1 LCSSVN
7 SHSIFGEFMI
17 ERIRGILVQKSPTF
31 VVVECAGVGY
41 GINISAYTAGKLPEE
56 GTEITLHTHLVVR
69 EDSMTLFGFAD
80 KTEKDTFIMLLDVN
94 GVGPKLAQRILSG
107 STPAD
112 LLNMIASDNKAAL
125 GKIKGLGKKT
135 CEQMT
140 LTLKEKAGAML
151 QALGDVEGSGIT
163 GMGALTGA
171 KMEAVLALHT
181 LGVKDP
187 AAEKAVIKAVE
198 VLGDSA
204 DAAALIP
211 EALKYL

>member
-1 LCSSVN
+1 
-7 SHSIFGEFMI
+7 MI
-17 ERIRGILVQKSPTF
+17 ERIRGILVQKTPTF

-41 GINISAYTAGKLPEE
+41 GINISAYTAGKLPDE
-56 GTEITLHTHLVVR
+56 GAEVTLHTNLVVR

-80 KTEKDTFIMLLDVN
+80 TTEKNLFLMLLDVN
-94 GVGPKLAQRILSG
+94 GVGPKMAQRILSG
-107 STPAD
+107 VTPAD

-125 GKIKGLGKKT
+125 SKIKGLGKKT

-140 LTLKEKAGAML
+140 LTLKDKAGAML
-151 QALGDVEGSGIT
+151 QSLGDVEGSGIT
-163 GMGALTGA
+163 SVGALTGA
-171 KMEAVLALHT
+171 KLEAVLALHT

-187 AAEKAVIKAVE
+187 AAEKAVVKAVE

>member
-1 LCSSVN
+1 
-7 SHSIFGEFMI
+7 MI
-17 ERIRGILVQKSPTF
+17 EQVRGILVQKSPTF

-41 GINISAYTAGKLPEE
+41 GINISAFTAGKLPED
-56 GTEITLHTHLVVR
+56 GAEITLYTNLVVR

-107 STPAD
+107 SSPAD
-112 LLNMIASDNKAAL
+112 LLNMIASDNKSAL

-135 CEQMT
+135 CEQMV
-140 LTLKEKAGAML
+140 LSLKEKAGAML

-187 AAEKAVIKAVE
+187 AAEKAVMKAAE
-198 VLGDSA
+198 ILGDTA

>member
-1 LCSSVN
+1 
-7 SHSIFGEFMI
+7 MI
-17 ERIRGILVQKSPTF
+17 ERIRGILAEKSPTF
-31 VVVECAGVGY
+31 VVVDVNGVGY
-41 GINISAYTAGKLPEE
+41 GVNISAYTAGKLPEE
-56 GTEITLHTHLVVR
+56 GAEVTLYTNLVVR

-80 KTEKDTFIMLLDVN
+80 KTEKNIFLMLLDVN
-94 GVGPKLAQRILSG
+94 GVGPKMAQRILSG
-107 STPAD
+107 VTPAD

-125 GKIKGLGKKT
+125 SKIKGLGKKT

-140 LTLKEKAGAML
+140 LSLKEKAGALL

-163 GMGALTGA
+163 GMGTLTGA
-171 KMEAVLALHT
+171 KMEAALAPHT

-187 AAEKAVIKAVE
+187 AAEKAVVKAAE
-198 VLGDSA
+198 ILGDSA

>member
-1 LCSSVN
+1 
-7 SHSIFGEFMI
+7 MI
-17 ERIRGILVQKSPTF
+17 ERIRGVLVQKSPTF

-41 GINISAYTAGKLPEE
+41 GINISAFTAGKLPDE
-56 GTEITLHTHLVVR
+56 GAEVTLHTNLVVR

-80 KTEKDTFIMLLDVN
+80 TTEKNLFLMLLEVN

-112 LLNMIASDNKAAL
+112 LLNMIASDNKASL

-135 CEQMT
+135 CEQMV
-140 LTLKEKAGAML
+140 LSLKDKAGAML

-163 GMGALTGA
+163 GMGALTGP

-187 AAEKAVIKAVE
+187 AAEKAVMKAAE
-198 VLGDSA
+198 ILGDSA
-204 DAAALIP
+204 DAATLIP

>member
-1 LCSSVN
+1 
-7 SHSIFGEFMI
+7 MI
-17 ERIRGILVQKSPTF
+17 ERIRGILVQKTPTF

-41 GINISAYTAGKLPEE
+41 GINISAFTAGKLPEE
-56 GTEITLHTHLVVR
+56 GAEVTLHTNLVVR

-80 KTEKDTFIMLLDVN
+80 TTEKNLFLMLLDVN

-125 GKIKGLGKKT
+125 GTIKGLGKKT

-140 LTLKEKAGAML
+140 LTLKEKASNML
-151 QALGDVEGSGIT
+151 QALGDIEGSGIT
-163 GMGALTGA
+163 SVGALTGA
-171 KMEAVLALHT
+171 KLEAVLALHT

-187 AAEKAVIKAVE
+187 AAEKAVVKAVD
-198 VLGDSA
+198 VLGDGA

>member
-1 LCSSVN
+1 
-7 SHSIFGEFMI
+7 MI
-17 ERIRGILVQKSPTF
+17 ERVHGILIEKTPTF
-31 VVVECAGVGY
+31 VVVDVNGIGY
-41 GINISAYTAGKLPEE
+41 GVNISAYTAGKLPEVDAE
-56 GTEITLHTHLVVR
+56 VTLYTNLVVR

-80 KTEKDTFIMLLDVN
+80 TTEKMTFLMLLDVN

-107 STPAD
+107 TSPAD
-112 LLNMIASDNKAAL
+112 LLNMLASDNKSAL
-125 GKIKGLGKKT
+125 SKIKGLGKKT
-135 CEQMT
+135 CEQMV
-140 LTLKEKAGAML
+140 LTLKDKAATML
-151 QALGDVEGSGIT
+151 QGLGNEEGSGVT
-163 GMGALTGA
+163 SMGALTGA

-187 AAEKAVIKAVE
+187 AAEKAVVKAVE

>member
-1 LCSSVN
+1 
-7 SHSIFGEFMI
+7 MI
-17 ERIRGILVQKSPTF
+17 ERIRGILVQKTPTF

-56 GTEITLHTHLVVR
+56 GAEVTLHTNLVVR

-80 KTEKDTFIMLLDVN
+80 TTEKNLFLMLLDVN
-94 GVGPKLAQRILSG
+94 GVGPKMAQRILSG
-107 STPAD
+107 VTPAD

-125 GKIKGLGKKT
+125 SKIKGLGKKT

-140 LTLKEKAGAML
+140 LTLKDKAGAML
-151 QALGDVEGSGIT
+151 QSLGDVEGSGIT
-163 GMGALTGA
+163 GIGALTSA
-171 KMEAVLALHT
+171 KLEAVLALHT

-187 AAEKAVIKAVE
+187 AAEKAVVKAVE

>member
-1 LCSSVN
+1 MSS
-7 SHSIFGEFMI
+7 STKEQFGEIMI

-56 GTEITLHTHLVVR
+56 GTEVVLHTNLVVR

-140 LTLKEKAGAML
+140 LTLKEKAGTML

-163 GMGALTGA
+163 SMGALTGA

>member
-1 LCSSVN
+1 
-7 SHSIFGEFMI
+7 MI
-17 ERIRGILVQKSPTF
+17 ERIRGILVQKTPTF

-41 GINISAYTAGKLPEE
+41 GVNISADTASKLPDE
-56 GTEITLHTHLVVR
+56 GAEVVLHTSLIVR

-80 KTEKDTFIMLLDVN
+80 TTEKDLFLMLLSVN

-107 STPAD
+107 STPSD

-125 GKIKGLGKKT
+125 SKIKGLGKKT

-140 LTLKEKAGAML
+140 LTLKDKAGTMM
-151 QALGDVEGSGIT
+151 QSLGNVEGSGIT
-163 GMGALTGA
+163 NVGTLTGA
-171 KMEAVLALHT
+171 KLEAVLALHT

-187 AAEKAVIKAVE
+187 AAEKAVVKAVE
-198 VLGDSA
+198 VLGDGV

>member
-1 LCSSVN
+1 MSS
-7 SHSIFGEFMI
+7 STKEQFGEIMI

-56 GTEITLHTHLVVR
+56 GTEVVLHTNLVVR

-80 KTEKDTFIMLLDVN
+80 KTEKNTFIMLLDVN

-140 LTLKEKAGAML
+140 LTLKEKAGTML
-151 QALGDVEGSGIT
+151 QALGDIEGSGIT
-163 GMGALTGA
+163 SMGALTGA

-198 VLGDSA
+198 VLGDNA

>member
-1 LCSSVN
+1 
-7 SHSIFGEFMI
+7 MI
-17 ERIRGILVQKSPTF
+17 EQIRGILVEKSPTF
-31 VVVECAGVGY
+31 VVVDVNGVGY
-41 GINISAYTAGKLPEE
+41 GVNISAYTAGKLPKE
-56 GTEITLHTHLVVR
+56 GAEVTLYTNLVVR
-69 EDSMTLFGFAD
+69 EDSMTLFGFAE
-80 KTEKDTFIMLLDVN
+80 KTEKNTFLMLLDVN

-112 LLNMIASDNKAAL
+112 LLNMIASDNKSAL

-135 CEQMT
+135 CEQMV
-140 LTLKEKAGAML
+140 LSLKEKAGAML
-151 QALGDVEGSGIT
+151 QALGGVEGSGIAS
-163 GMGALTGA
+163 MGALTGA

-187 AAEKAVIKAVE
+187 AAEKAVMKAAE

>member
-1 LCSSVN
+1 
-7 SHSIFGEFMI
+7 MI
-17 ERIRGILVQKSPTF
+17 ERIKGILVEKTPTF
-31 VVVECAGVGY
+31 VIVDVNGVGY
-41 GINISAYTAGKLPEE
+41 GVNISAYTAGKLPEIDSE
-56 GTEITLHTHLVVR
+56 VTLQTYLAVR

-94 GVGPKLAQRILSG
+94 GIGPKLAQRILSG
-107 STPAD
+107 VSPAD
-112 LLNMIASDNKAAL
+112 LLNMIASDNKSAL
-125 GKIKGLGKKT
+125 SKIKGLGKKT

-140 LTLKEKAGAML
+140 LSLKEKAGALL
-151 QALGDVEGSGIT
+151 QALGNVEGSGVT
-163 GMGALTGA
+163 SMGALTGA

-187 AAEKAVIKAVE
+187 AAEKAVVKAAE
-198 VLGDSA
+198 ILGDSA

>member
-1 LCSSVN
+1 
-7 SHSIFGEFMI
+7 MI
-17 ERIRGILVQKSPTF
+17 ERIRGILVQKTPTF

-56 GTEITLHTHLVVR
+56 GVEVTLHTNLVVR

-80 KTEKDTFIMLLDVN
+80 TTEKNLFLMLLDVN
-94 GVGPKLAQRILSG
+94 GVGPKMAQRILSG
-107 STPAD
+107 VTPAD

-125 GKIKGLGKKT
+125 SKIKGLGKKT

-140 LTLKEKAGAML
+140 LTLKDKAGAML
-151 QALGDVEGSGIT
+151 QSLGNVEGSGIT
-163 GMGALTGA
+163 SVGALTGA
-171 KMEAVLALHT
+171 KLEAVLALHT

-187 AAEKAVIKAVE
+187 AAEKAVVKAVE

>member
-1 LCSSVN
+1 
-7 SHSIFGEFMI
+7 MI
-17 ERIRGILVQKSPTF
+17 ERIKGVLAEKSPTF
-31 VVVECAGVGY
+31 VVVDVNGVGY
-41 GINISAYTAGKLPEE
+41 GVNISAYTAGKLPEE
-56 GTEITLHTHLVVR
+56 GAEVTLYTNLVVR

-80 KTEKDTFIMLLDVN
+80 KTEKDIFLMLLDVN
-94 GVGPKLAQRILSG
+94 GVGPKMAQRILSG
-107 STPAD
+107 VSPAD

-125 GKIKGLGKKT
+125 SKIKGLGKKT

-140 LTLKEKAGAML
+140 LSLKEKAGTLL
-151 QALGDVEGSGIT
+151 QALGNVEGSGIT
-163 GMGALTGA
+163 SMGALTGA

-187 AAEKAVIKAVE
+187 AAEKAVVKAVE
-198 VLGDSA
+198 ILGDSA